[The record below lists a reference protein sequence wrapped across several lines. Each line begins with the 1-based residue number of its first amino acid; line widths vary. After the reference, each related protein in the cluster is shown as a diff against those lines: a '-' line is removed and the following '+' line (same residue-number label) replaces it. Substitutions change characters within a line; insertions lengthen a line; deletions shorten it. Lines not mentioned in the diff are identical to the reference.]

1 MLSKD
6 ASLDT
11 FNTTSGRIRWIS
23 WMNLGITRMGGVL
36 AYRPEFRGLWVIRVT
51 NLSPSVELMRR

>member
-36 AYRPEFRGLWVIRVT
+36 AYRPEFRGCGSSGSRT
-51 NLSPSVELMRR
+51 SVRQ